1 MHEAGGREESG
12 PADDAVQDGNVQAL
26 QPAQDAET
34 DTAAPTDQQE
44 LVFALACAG
53 CRGEKFVLC
62 LAADLLEDDANKNP
76 GACVCVCVCVCV

>member
-1 MHEAGGREESG
+1 MNEAGGRDEPG
-12 PADDAVQDGNVQAL
+12 PVDDAAQDINVQAP

-34 DTAAPTDQQE
+34 DTAAPTADGAQLAEE

-76 GACVCVCVCVCV
+76 GVCV

>member
-1 MHEAGGREESG
+1 MHEAGGSEESG
-12 PADDAVQDGNVQAL
+12 PADDAAQDGNVQAL

-34 DTAAPTDQQE
+34 DTAAPTADGAQQE

-76 GACVCVCVCVCV
+76 GVCVCV